1 MSRGGELL
9 TDGDITRRGWVFIW
23 ALSTAQ
29 LVSWG
34 TLFYSFSL
42 FILPMERELGWSK
55 TDLNGAL
62 SAGLL
67 VAALL
72 AMPIGRW
79 IDRGQDRAVMVIG
92 SLAGGI
98 MLLAWA
104 MVSDLVVFYAIWLV
118 IGASFA
124 ATLYEPAFAVLTTR
138 LGSQYRR
145 AITSMTLVGGF
156 ASTVFMP
163 LTQLLI
169 DWLGWRPALVVLG
182 LITLVVCGGIHWFML
197 APTPRPDA
205 PTSPDASAPEDRS
218 PLRRALRTPAFWGLL
233 IAFAG
238 YAAAQSALI
247 FHLVPLMNEMR
258 MDAATVIAILALIGP
273 MQVAGRIIIIAF
285 GKGFTARTIGTFS
298 LLVQPG
304 AMLILILMPPTPIW
318 VGLSV
323 AVYGMANGMTTIV
336 RGTIVQEVLG
346 RAGYGVING
355 ALSFPATILRA
366 LAPVVAAV
374 IFDLGGGYDRVL
386 WVIFA
391 VYATAAAAFLVA
403 ALWRPRTRT

>member
-1 MSRGGELL
+1 MNDSGGSLQSA
-9 TDGDITRRGWVFIW
+9 DGITRRGWIFIW
-23 ALSTAQ
+23 ALSLAQ

-42 FILPMERELGWSK
+42 FIVPMERDLGWSK

-79 IDRGQDRAVMVIG
+79 IDRGRDRAVMVAG
-92 SLAGGI
+92 TLAGAL

-104 MVSDLVVFYAIWLV
+104 AVSDLVLFYAIWLV
-118 IGASFA
+118 LGASLA

-138 LGSQYRR
+138 LGPHYRR

-169 DWLGWRPALVVLG
+169 DWLGWRPALVALG
-182 LITLVVCGGIHWFML
+182 LITLAVCGGIHWIML
-197 APTPRPDA
+197 RPTP
-205 PTSPDASAPEDRS
+205 SPEPPQIAAAPEDRS
-218 PLRRALRTPAFWGLL
+218 PLRRALRTRAFWGLL

-238 YAAAQSALI
+238 YGAAQSALI
-247 FHLVPLMNEMR
+247 FHLVPLLTGRR
-258 MDAATVIAILALIGP
+258 MDSATVVAIFAIIGP
-273 MQVAGRIIIIAF
+273 MQVAGRVIIAAL
-285 GKGFTARTIGTFS
+285 GRNLTARMIGS
-298 LLVQPG
+298 VWLWAQPVALLV
-304 AMLILILMPPTPIW
+304 LIVPPTTP
-318 VGLSV
+318 LSAGV
-323 AVYGMANGMTTIV
+323 AAAIYGIANGMTTIV

-366 LAPVVAAV
+366 LAPLVAAAV
-374 IFDLGGGYDRVL
+374 FDLAGGYDRVL
-386 WVIFA
+386 WLIFW
-391 VYATAAAAFLVA
+391 VYAAAAAAFLIAV
-403 ALWRPRTRT
+403 LRPPQRSA

>member
-1 MSRGGELL
+1 MSARPLISA
-9 TDGDITRRGWVFIW
+9 DGITRQGWSLIW
-23 ALSTAQ
+23 ALSAAQ

-67 VAALL
+67 VAALF

-79 IDRGQDRAVMVIG
+79 IDRGRDRAVLTIG
-92 SLAGGI
+92 SLAGGL

-104 MVSDLVVFYAIWLV
+104 GVSDLVLFYAIWLV
-118 IGASFA
+118 IGASLA

-138 LGSQYRR
+138 LGPQYRR

-182 LITLVVCGGIHWFML
+182 IITLAVCGGIHWFML
-197 APTPRPDA
+197 TPSDKPEAPPAPTADA
-205 PTSPDASAPEDRS
+205 KDRS
-218 PLRRALRTPAFWGLL
+218 PLRRAIRTPAFWGLL
-233 IAFAG
+233 IALSSYG
-238 YAAAQSALI
+238 AAQTALI
-247 FHLVPLMNEMR
+247 FHLVPLLNERR
-258 MDAATVIAILALIGP
+258 MDTATVVAILTVIGP
-273 MQVAGRIIIIAF
+273 MQVLGRVLVVAF
-285 GKGFTARTIGTFS
+285 GKNLSARTIGSFS
-298 LLVQPG
+298 LLVQPL
-304 AMLILILMPPTPIW
+304 AMLVLICLPPTAIW
-318 VGLSV
+318 AGLAI
-323 AVYGMANGMTTIV
+323 AVYGGANGVTTIV
-336 RGTIVQEVLG
+336 RGTIIQEVLG
-346 RAGYGVING
+346 RAGFGVING

-366 LAPVVAAV
+366 LAPAVAALV
-374 IFDLGGGYDRVL
+374 FDLAGDYDRVL
-386 WVIFA
+386 WLIFA
-391 VYATAAAAFLVA
+391 VYVTAALAFLVA
-403 ALWRPRTRT
+403 AFRRPRSGA

>member
-1 MSRGGELL
+1 M
-9 TDGDITRRGWVFIW
+9 TGDKALITEAGITRRGWLLVW
-23 ALSTAQ
+23 TLSAAQ

-34 TLFYSFSL
+34 TLFYGFSL
-42 FILPMERELGWSK
+42 FILPMEKELGWSK

-79 IDRGQDRAVMVIG
+79 IDRGRDRAVMVLGSIAG
-92 SLAGGI
+92 SL
-98 MLLAWA
+98 MLLAWSA
-104 MVSDLVVFYAIWLV
+104 VSDLVLFYAIWLV
-118 IGASFA
+118 IGTSLA
-124 ATLYEPAFAVLTTR
+124 ATLYDPAFAVLTVR
-138 LGSQYRR
+138 LGSHYRR

-169 DWLGWRPALVVLG
+169 DWIGWRPTLIVLG
-182 LITLVVCGGIHWFML
+182 IITLLFCGGSHWYML
-197 APTPRPDA
+197 KPPPRPDMAA
-205 PTSPDASAPEDRS
+205 PADAAPEDRS
-218 PLRRALRTPAFWGLL
+218 PLRGALRLPAFWGLL

-247 FHLVPLMNEMR
+247 FHLVPLMHEMR
-258 MDAATVIAILALIGP
+258 METATLVAILALIGP
-273 MQVAGRIIIIAF
+273 MQVAGRVLIVAF
-285 GKGFTARTIGTFS
+285 GQNLSARTIGIFS
-298 LLVQPG
+298 LLVQPL
-304 AMLILILMPPTPIW
+304 ATLVLIAMPPTAVW

-346 RAGYGVING
+346 REGYGVING

-366 LAPVVAAV
+366 LAPAVAAFV
-374 IFDLGGGYDRVL
+374 FDLSGGYDRVL

-391 VYATAAAAFLVA
+391 VYAVAAAAFILA
-403 ALWRPRTRT
+403 ALWRPKAGA

>member
-1 MSRGGELL
+1 MSDNRELVAE
-9 TDGDITRRGWVFIW
+9 DGITRRGWLLVW
-23 ALSTAQ
+23 TLSAAQ

-42 FILPMERELGWSK
+42 FIVPMERELGWSK

-79 IDRGQDRAVMVIG
+79 IDRGRDRAVMTIG
-92 SLAGGI
+92 SLAGAL
-98 MLLAWA
+98 MLIAWA
-104 MVSDLVVFYAIWLV
+104 AVSDLVFFYAIWLV
-118 IGASFA
+118 IGASLA

-138 LGSQYRR
+138 LGSHYRR

-169 DWLGWRPALVVLG
+169 DWIGWRPTLVVLG
-182 LITLVVCGGIHWFML
+182 LVTLAFCGAIHWFML
-197 APTPRPDA
+197 APSPRPEA
-205 PTSPDASAPEDRS
+205 PPQSDGEDRS
-218 PLRRALRTPAFWGLL
+218 PLKRALKTPAFWALL

-258 MDAATVIAILALIGP
+258 MDTATMVAILALIGP
-273 MQVAGRIIIIAF
+273 MQVAGRVAIIAL
-285 GKGFTARTIGTFS
+285 GKNLTARAIGSFS
-298 LLVQPG
+298 LLVQPL
-304 AMLILILMPPTPIW
+304 AMLVLILLPPIPIW
-318 VGLSV
+318 VGLAV

-336 RGTIVQEVLG
+336 RGTVVQEVLG
-346 RAGYGVING
+346 REGYGVING

-366 LAPVVAAV
+366 LAPAVAAL
-374 IFDLGGGYDRVL
+374 IFDLSGGYDRVL

-391 VYATAAAAFLVA
+391 VYLVAGAAFLVA
-403 ALWRPRTRT
+403 AFWRPRSGT